1 MRILALDTA
10 TSACS
15 VALLNGDRKLSRFEL
30 AERSHTQ
37 KLMPMIDDLLQE
49 MDLQLHQ
56 LDAIAFTHGPGSF
69 TGIRIGFAA
78 VQGLAMG
85 ADLPVLPVSTLWLMA
100 ATASRKLNLATG
112 TTIYPLLD
120 ARMSELYVGHY
131 RQANQNPVSVEEDR
145 LEPVSEDFVA
155 ENNIQTGA
163 VGIGD
168 GWLLLPESDL
178 PEQVYPNLLPEAE
191 DLLPIASSHIA
202 NGTLCNI
209 RDIEPL
215 YLRDRVSWQK
225 RKWLRDRQN

>member
-15 VALLNGDRKLSRFEL
+15 VALLNGDQTLSRFEL

-49 MDLQLHQ
+49 MGLQLNQ

-85 ADLPVLPVSTLWLMA
+85 AKLPVVPISTLQLMA
-100 ATASRKLNLATG
+100 ATASRKLNLQPG
-112 TTIYPLLD
+112 TKIYPLLD
-120 ARMSELYVGHY
+120 ARMNELYVGHY
-131 RQANQNPVSVEEDR
+131 RLTKVNVDKVADDQLVPVSD
-145 LEPVSEDFVA
+145 SFIADA
-155 ENNIQTGA
+155 EIDSAG
-163 VGIGD
+163 VGVGD
-168 GWLLLPESDL
+168 GWVLLPETDL
-178 PEQVYPNLLPEAE
+178 IEQVYPDLLPEAE
-191 DLLPIASSHIA
+191 DILPIATA
-202 NGTLCNI
+202 NLANAKLCDI